1 MSQLISS
8 NNNYYYGSP
17 SHTVV
22 INRDALIS
30 LSPLFIPNA
39 ALPKIEDKIQIR
51 NEKPL
56 ITFLC
61 PDIFTCD
68 EICPGRRFMEDVQ
81 TARPR
86 AS

>member
-30 LSPLFIPNA
+30 LSPLFIPNT
-39 ALPKIEDKIQIR
+39 ALPKIE
-51 NEKPL
+51 
-56 ITFLC
+56 
-61 PDIFTCD
+61 
-68 EICPGRRFMEDVQ
+68 EIKSR
-81 TARPR
+81 
-86 AS
+86 